1 MSTDQDVS
9 NTGPSAATDAG
20 YVNAATRAKL
30 EWQRPAIVSCKDIED
45 TQGIFIFNGDG
56 LSNLT

>member
-1 MSTDQDVS
+1 MSTDQDDR

-20 YVNAATRAKL
+20 YFDSATRAKL

-45 TQGIFIFNGDG
+45 TQGAWFLNGDG
-56 LSNLT
+56 ISNQT